1 MSKRALGRGLDALI
15 SDSSAGRSLR
25 EIALT
30 EIETNLNQPR
40 KEFDSEDLAELAESL
55 RMHGLLQPI
64 LVRANGDRYIII
76 AGERRYRAAKMAGF
90 EKIACI
96 VQECSLQESAE
107 RALVENIQ
115 RAELSAVDEGLAY
128 QQLMGEYGLT
138 QEQVAQ
144 RVGKGRPTIANLL
157 RVIKL
162 PEPVLSLLR
171 HEEIT
176 LGHAKLLLSVED
188 TSLQVIIAKKFAQEG
203 LSVRAA
209 EMVLKKL
216 TERDALE
223 KINEIGSSEKALL
236 MDRKNIMLGVA
247 EKLNSHF
254 QTKVRLQ
261 GGTKKGKIVIEYF
274 SEDELNR
281 LLELWNIEID

>member
-1 MSKRALGRGLDALI
+1 VSKRALGRGLDALI

-55 RMHGLLQPI
+55 RVHGLLQPI
-64 LVRANGDRYIII
+64 LVRANEDRYIII

-188 TSLQVIIAKKFAQEG
+188 TSLQVIIAKKIAQEG
-203 LSVRAA
+203 LSVREA

-216 TERDALE
+216 TEREALE
-223 KINEIGSSEKALL
+223 RINEIDSSEKALV
-236 MDRKNIMLGVA
+236 MDRKNIMLGVE

-281 LLELWNIEID
+281 LLELWNIVID

>member
-55 RMHGLLQPI
+55 RVHGLLQPI

>member
-15 SDSSAGRSLR
+15 FDSSTDMGFK

-40 KEFDSEDLAELAESL
+40 REFDPENLAELAESL
-55 RMHGLLQPI
+55 RTHGLLQPI
-64 LVRANGDRYIII
+64 LVREDGDRYIII

-90 EKIACI
+90 EKIACL
-96 VQECSLQESAE
+96 VQECSQQESAE

-128 QQLMGEYGLT
+128 QRLMEEYGLT

-162 PEPVLSLLR
+162 PEPVLSLLCR
-171 HEEIT
+171 EEIT

-188 TSLQVIIAKKFAQEG
+188 TSLQVIVAKKIAQER
-203 LSVRAA
+203 LSVREA
-209 EMVLKKL
+209 EIVLKRL
-216 TERDALE
+216 TDRDAQERDE
-223 KINEIGSSEKALL
+223 DEIRPEKAII
-236 MDRKNIMLGVA
+236 DRKNAMLDIE
-247 EKLNSHF
+247 EKLNSYF
-254 QTKVRLQ
+254 QTKVKLQ
-261 GGTKKGKIVIEYF
+261 GGDKKGKIVIEYF
-274 SEDELNR
+274 SQDELNR
-281 LLELWNIEID
+281 ILELWNIIVD

>member
-55 RMHGLLQPI
+55 RVHGLLQPI
-64 LVRANGDRYIII
+64 LVRANEDRYIII

-188 TSLQVIIAKKFAQEG
+188 TSLQVIIAKKIAQEG
-203 LSVRAA
+203 LSVREA

-216 TERDALE
+216 TERDVLE
-223 KINEIGSSEKALL
+223 KINEIGSSEKALV
-236 MDRKNIMLGVA
+236 MDRKNLMLGVE

-261 GGTKKGKIVIEYF
+261 GGAKKGKIVIEYF
-274 SEDELNR
+274 SGDELNR
-281 LLELWNIEID
+281 LLELWNIVID

>member
-40 KEFDSEDLAELAESL
+40 KEFDFEDLAELAESL
-55 RMHGLLQPI
+55 RVHGLLQPI
-64 LVRANGDRYIII
+64 LVRSNEDRYIII

-162 PEPVLSLLR
+162 PEPVLALLR

-188 TSLQVIIAKKFAQEG
+188 TSLQVIIAKKIAQEG
-203 LSVRAA
+203 LSVREA

-216 TERDALE
+216 TEREALE
-223 KINEIGSSEKALL
+223 KINEIGSSKKALE
-236 MDRKNIMLGVA
+236 MDRKNIMLGVE
-247 EKLNSHF
+247 EKLNSNF

-281 LLELWNIEID
+281 LLELWNIVID